1 LNIFQDFQEATH
13 PVSFFISA
21 IIRRNNIEDISIDN
35 VKTNEKLV
43 IETKGADADGFGQ
56 KFTLMVGRYPVKA
69 TKNWIEANEKEI
81 DEWDGE
87 KLNRKMIL
95 TYV

>member
-1 LNIFQDFQEATH
+1 
-13 PVSFFISA
+13 
-21 IIRRNNIEDISIDN
+21 
-35 VKTNEKLV
+35 V
-43 IETKGADADGFGQ
+43 IETKDADADGFGQ
-56 KFTLMVGRYPVKA
+56 KFLLMVGRYPVKA

-87 KLNRKMIL
+87 KLDRKMIL

>member
-1 LNIFQDFQEATH
+1 
-13 PVSFFISA
+13 
-21 IIRRNNIEDISIDN
+21 
-35 VKTNEKLV
+35 V

-56 KFTLMVGRYPVKA
+56 KFLLMVGRYPLEA
-69 TKNWIEANEKEI
+69 AKNWLEANEKEI

-87 KLNRKMIL
+87 KLDRKMIL